1 MCNKLNWQCQISNI
15 STSWLI
21 RFALIYHGIN
31 QWISSFVDN
40 ENMFKEKF
48 EFSCIA
54 VEFPLIIC
62 IILKLNLCALNSIP
76 SWNLSINL
84 DHFHA
89 EISQKICE
97 FEKCKSK
104 CLTERCVV
112 TCRSSCMHITCEKQ
126 KRWSIYFTTHALMNY
141 SNPECVRFQL
151 RPLFCSKFYEIKGF
165 DLISIWE
172 HWSLFYGFRLFFPS

>member
-1 MCNKLNWQCQISNI
+1 MRTCLRKKIEL
-15 STSWLI
+15 
-21 RFALIYHGIN
+21 
-31 QWISSFVDN
+31 
-40 ENMFKEKF
+40 
-48 EFSCIA
+48 SCIA

-97 FEKCKSK
+97 YEKCKSK

-172 HWSLFYGFRLFFPS
+172 HWSLFYGFRLFFLHRLQIWRCMFMTDVVIDLDVMRMKVCSLLN